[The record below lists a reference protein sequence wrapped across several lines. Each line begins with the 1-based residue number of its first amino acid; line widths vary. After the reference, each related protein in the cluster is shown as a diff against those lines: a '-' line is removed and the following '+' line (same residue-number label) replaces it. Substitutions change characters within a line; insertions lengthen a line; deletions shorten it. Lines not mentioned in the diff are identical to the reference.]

1 MSEELMTVST
11 ETIEP
16 EKPTDDEDI
25 SKLLCSPEVQR
36 MHLIASNQTSEI
48 ALGQSSDSVNQI
60 KLFLVAQAKNEL
72 RRIVKLTN
80 YLDTVENQFIETSAM
95 LMSEY
100 PDNLSIISEVM
111 KSLTA
116 CINRSN
122 ELITQ
127 VVSDDKLNSYMFNQE
142 MMSTNKSSISLESRN
157 KIRSMASKML
167 SQLDKDSEVTDSE

>member
-1 MSEELMTVST
+1 MDKDIVASSTPESTDTVLA
-11 ETIEP
+11 
-16 EKPTDDEDI
+16 TDDIRNMDLI
-25 SKLLCSPEVQR
+25 SKNKVKS
-36 MHLIASNQTSEI
+36 A
-48 ALGQSSDSVNQI
+48 ALGQSSDSVNQF

-80 YLDTVENQFIETSAM
+80 YLDTVENRFIETSTM

-111 KSLTA
+111 KSLTS

-127 VVSDDKLNSYMFNQE
+127 VVSDEKLNSYVFTSDIAAIDE
-142 MMSTNKSSISLESRN
+142 SSGISLESRN
-157 KIRSMASKML
+157 KIRAMASRIL
-167 SQLDKDSEVTDSE
+167 SQIDEDSGDGQIEE